1 MPSFSDIVKSHK
13 EMRDTITQIEALKK
27 NIRTKE
33 KEFNP
38 DQEIALRSN
47 QIGIS
52 GETNEAKKIIDDLVS
67 NNVGNVVVLLKTL
80 VEGIK
85 STELSPYNALVLWTD
100 IRPKLRTSYFS
111 ISIDE
116 ASNNL
121 STIFNASQTK
131 KSYTKTEIKT
141 IEELIDVINKE
152 VSVQIYPPLQASD
165 IKAEMSVLLKSLVA
179 ALPTPPGTMPT
190 IPATTPVTTTTTTL
204 PATTTTATPPAGVP
218 ITTLSGAATLPAA
231 TTPSS
236 IYSAIA
242 SFLSPK
248 PPLVP
253 PVAPPLVPTPPELIL
268 SASGDKILIEI
279 EGVIKD
285 MNAIGIEV
293 QTTSK
298 DIEKNKKKIPT
309 ADYNK
314 KIKNKIKDYEDD
326 LEKLEKI
333 IDETPK
339 TMVEARKTNNSIKP
353 VLPTDSESSPALNEL
368 KKIQRKVKK
377 QYKTL
382 ETIRKKTEEMSLEI
396 SGILAV
402 TPPGSASKPVLS
414 PTPPLP
420 VLSPTPPL
428 RSPTPALPPALS
440 PTPELPVLSPTP
452 ALPVLSPTPAL
463 SPTRLPF
470 VPLEFMLS
478 KDEAEQV
485 LKTDDL
491 KKTQKFKD
499 LKNHISN
506 LQYIKEEN
514 GLNRFTISSNI
525 VADWLAVLWLIG
537 QFKDTQLVYLSDMF
551 KETPKKGSIE
561 KLDLSTS
568 KLKTAQNNQ
577 DKRLKDIPSSIFT
590 KDIVSGRMKPYTKKI
605 VDEIFPK
612 TGSGMKRGSGL
623 GNMKQIISRTE
634 DLISVAQ
641 QGHKTA
647 EVRNELDT
655 HLSMLIDKK
664 KITPQYRDTIMKKL
678 FR

>member
-1 MPSFSDIVKSHK
+1 M
-13 EMRDTITQIEALKK
+13 
-27 NIRTKE
+27 
-33 KEFNP
+33 
-38 DQEIALRSN
+38 
-47 QIGIS
+47 
-52 GETNEAKKIIDDLVS
+52 
-67 NNVGNVVVLLKTL
+67 LKTL

-121 STIFNASQTK
+121 SAIFNSSQTK
-131 KSYTKTEIKT
+131 KSYTRTEIKT

-179 ALPTPPGTMPT
+179 TLPTPPGTMPT
-190 IPATTPVTTTTTTL
+190 LPATTPVTTTTTTL
-204 PATTTTATPPAGVP
+204 PATTTTATTPAGVP
-218 ITTLSGAATLPAA
+218 ITTLPAA

-414 PTPPLP
+414 PTPPL
-420 VLSPTPPL
+420 
-428 RSPTPALPPALS
+428 RSPTPALPALS
-440 PTPELPVLSPTP
+440 PTPE
-452 ALPVLSPTPAL
+452 LPVLSPTPAL

-499 LKNHISN
+499 LKNHISK

-551 KETPKKGSIE
+551 KETPKKESIE

-664 KITPQYRDTIMKKL
+664 KITPQYRDNIMKKL